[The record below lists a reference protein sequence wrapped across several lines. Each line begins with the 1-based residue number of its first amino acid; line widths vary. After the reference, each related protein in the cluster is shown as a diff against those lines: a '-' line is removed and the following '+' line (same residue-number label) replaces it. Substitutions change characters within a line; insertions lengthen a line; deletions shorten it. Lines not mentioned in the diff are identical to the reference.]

1 MLATHL
7 SGGHKLEIQGR
18 PLHVGEGGPDGVEV
32 ENDAREHHADDVSAD
47 TDARHT
53 QDKDF
58 LAEVL
63 LSSCGYSHPQR

>member
-1 MLATHL
+1 MLAAHRN
-7 SGGHKLEIQGR
+7 KLKVLGR